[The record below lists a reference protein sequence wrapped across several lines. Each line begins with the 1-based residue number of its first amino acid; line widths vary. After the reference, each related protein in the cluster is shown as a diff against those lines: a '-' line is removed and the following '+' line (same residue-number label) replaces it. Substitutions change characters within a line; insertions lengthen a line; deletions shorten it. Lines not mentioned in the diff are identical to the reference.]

1 MSPQKP
7 LFTGAVKIKLAQR
20 YSKTFIQYSG
30 SARGVIFVF
39 LRKSMSYDV
48 FSVGQYASTYQFTHH
63 LAET

>member
-30 SARGVIFVF
+30 SARRIA
-39 LRKSMSYDV
+39 LAMPCD
-48 FSVGQYASTYQFTHH
+48 ASAFKR
-63 LAET
+63 LW